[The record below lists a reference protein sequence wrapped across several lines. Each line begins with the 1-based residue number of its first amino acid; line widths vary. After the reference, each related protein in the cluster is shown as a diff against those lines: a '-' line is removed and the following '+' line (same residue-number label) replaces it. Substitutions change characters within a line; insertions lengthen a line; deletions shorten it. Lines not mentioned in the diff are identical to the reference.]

1 MVQILLFFY
10 HLFIEILLFHD
21 LYGSHKSL
29 NLILSFYQ
37 EFMKTPTR
45 VFIELNEDFKI
56 VVVINLKLLLGQLV
70 YILLFLF
77 ALFIGRGGFL
87 ALIGVLG
94 FGL

>member
-1 MVQILLFFY
+1 
-10 HLFIEILLFHD
+10 
-21 LYGSHKSL
+21 
-29 NLILSFYQ
+29 
-37 EFMKTPTR
+37 MKTPTR
-45 VFIELNEDFKI
+45 VFIELNEDFEI